1 MKGPWIT
8 NSAAK
13 RDARRNGYVNPNRT
27 HFRLTCS
34 RTESPP
40 NRWPG

>member
-27 HFRLTCS
+27 HFA
-34 RTESPP
+34 
-40 NRWPG
+40 